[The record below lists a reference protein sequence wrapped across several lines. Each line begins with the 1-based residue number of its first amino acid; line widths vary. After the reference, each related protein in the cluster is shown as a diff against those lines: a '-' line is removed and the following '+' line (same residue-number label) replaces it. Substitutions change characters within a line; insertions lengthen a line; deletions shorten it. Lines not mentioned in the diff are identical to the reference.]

1 MKKTLLTFCLSL
13 AALCGMAQTQTNY
26 NEKIVVTIDGTSSD
40 SIPAAIIVVDNGD
53 GTCDFSLKNFKLED
67 GESLMPV
74 GNIDLKGVSMTEQDG
89 VTTINTDQSILIQPG
104 DDPTVNEDEWLGPML
119 GEVPI
124 KLSGKLSATHLY
136 VNIDIDMKESIGQII
151 NVAVGQSKNV
161 VSGINGV
168 KVNTNV
174 PTSAIYT
181 LSGLRVNK
189 ASKGVYIINGKKVI
203 K

>member
-13 AALCGMAQTQTNY
+13 AALCGMAKTQTNY

-53 GTCDFSLKNFKLED
+53 GTCDFSLKNFKLVE
-67 GESLMPV
+67 GETLMHV

-104 DDPTVNEDEWLGPML
+104 DEPNVNEEEWAGPML

-136 VNIDIDMKESIGQII
+136 VNIDIDMQESLGQI

-168 KVNTNV
+168 KVHSNV
-174 PTSAIYT
+174 PSSAIYT

>member
-1 MKKTLLTFCLSL
+1 
-13 AALCGMAQTQTNY
+13 
-26 NEKIVVTIDGTSSD
+26 
-40 SIPAAIIVVDNGD
+40 
-53 GTCDFSLKNFKLED
+53 
-67 GESLMPV
+67 
-74 GNIDLKGVSMTEQDG
+74 
-89 VTTINTDQSILIQPG
+89 
-104 DDPTVNEDEWLGPML
+104 ML

-136 VNIDIDMKESIGQII
+136 VNIDIDMQELLGQII